1 MEFRLL
7 GPLEVLD
14 GDRSLQ
20 LGRGHQR
27 ALFALLLLN
36 ANEVVS
42 TDRLI
47 DELWGESPPRTVL
60 KSIQVYVSRLRKEL
74 GDGRLVTQAPGY
86 LLRVDRAEVDLAR
99 FEELVAEAGGADPG
113 TSAEKLRSALA
124 LWRGPALA
132 DIAYEPF
139 AQAEV
144 ARLEEKRWA
153 ATEQRIDADLT
164 CGRHEELIAELHA
177 LIAEHPLRERLRAE
191 LMLALYRSG
200 RQADALTEYRSA
212 QRELSEGLGLEP
224 GEELRTLEQA
234 ILRHDRGLELPRD
247 APTLRPGAPEEPVRE
262 ADGGPAGS
270 PRPPRISPRRLVL
283 AGGLLILAAAVAAA
297 VVRLTEGGAPAEA
310 LAEVAADSVAV
321 VDPRSNRVVGQ
332 VSMPGQPSLVAADR
346 RSVWVA
352 SDPTRTI
359 ARIDV
364 RSLAVKRIVP
374 TNLVPSGLV
383 ALGRAVWLLDDRTS
397 ELVKVDAAYDV
408 VARRGIPSGGGSAP
422 QPTGAGVDATPGAVW
437 VADGSR
443 RLLEVDPRSA
453 RVINRYSLPQ
463 PADGVAA
470 DAGTVWTISAA
481 SASVLEIDAGT
492 GRVRNSL
499 QITSRPGSTRPIPV
513 AIAAGEGAVW
523 VLNANT
529 PSVTRIDPE
538 LGAVTD
544 TTELGV
550 GSNPTAIA
558 AGAGSV
564 WVARSGDGTLAR
576 IDAQSGE
583 LSSIALGGAPI
594 GVAVGGGRVWVSV
607 QPQLRSELAS
617 RGQTIRVPGDVSA
630 PFCSGSSSA
639 ARGGRAS

>member
-60 KSIQVYVSRLRKEL
+60 KSIHVYVSRLRKEL

-86 LLRVDRAEVDLAR
+86 LLRVDRSEVDLAR

-113 TSAEKLRSALA
+113 TAAEKLRSALA

-139 AQAEV
+139 AQAEI

-153 ATEQRIDADLT
+153 ATEQRIDAELT

-234 ILRHDRGLELPRD
+234 ILRHDPGLDLARRGTRPQRMSRPR
-247 APTLRPGAPEEPVRE
+247 
-262 ADGGPAGS
+262 PAS
-270 PRPPRISPRRLVL
+270 PRLRRISPRRLVL

-297 VVRLTEGGAPAEA
+297 VVQLTEGGAPAEA

-321 VDPRSNRVVGQ
+321 IDPRSNRIVGQ

-374 TNLVPSGLV
+374 TNLVPRGLV

-408 VARRGIPSGGGSAP
+408 VARRVIPSGGGSGP
-422 QPTGAGVDATPGAVW
+422 LPTGAERRRDPRRGVGRGRIEAAARGRSSKRTRHQQIRPAAACRRRRGRQREPSGRSARPPPACWRSTPERGGFETAFRSRATPGRR
-437 VADGSR
+437 DRFRSR
-443 RLLEVDPRSA
+443 SP
-453 RVINRYSLPQ
+453 
-463 PADGVAA
+463 PAK
-470 DAGTVWTISAA
+470 
-481 SASVLEIDAGT
+481 E
-492 GRVRNSL
+492 
-499 QITSRPGSTRPIPV
+499 
-513 AIAAGEGAVW
+513 
-523 VLNANT
+523 
-529 PSVTRIDPE
+529 
-538 LGAVTD
+538 
-544 TTELGV
+544 
-550 GSNPTAIA
+550 
-558 AGAGSV
+558 
-564 WVARSGDGTLAR
+564 RSG
-576 IDAQSGE
+576 
-583 LSSIALGGAPI
+583 
-594 GVAVGGGRVWVSV
+594 
-607 QPQLRSELAS
+607 
-617 RGQTIRVPGDVSA
+617 
-630 PFCSGSSSA
+630 C
-639 ARGGRAS
+639 